1 MSGLLGWVSWRIILG
16 GAAGVG
22 SGMYDTPCGAA

>member
-1 MSGLLGWVSWRIILG
+1 MTYVWGWVSWRIILG
-16 GAAGVG
+16 GAAVLG